1 MISKRHVDGNW
12 LTRAQIASSRY
23 QDPGLSA
30 LLVALLVVIFL
41 AEPLAFEGF
50 VLPVAVTGIVIAG
63 LVFLLVLG
71 SHHNGA
77 LILVVVAGGIRLL
90 TAAID
95 VLWGASVNEGAE
107 AISAMLALLGI
118 TWVISRIVFGPGR
131 ITTHRVR
138 GVIVLY
144 LTTAVFFAY
153 LYRLIAQ
160 VVPGAFSGLAFR
172 TGEHGALS
180 PFLYFSLTLLTTV
193 GLGDIAPVDAFA
205 RNLTMFEALLGQLF
219 PATILA
225 RILTLYADER
235 RRVEQTPDPPL
246 RV

>member
-1 MISKRHVDGNW
+1 MISKRHVEGNW

-30 LLVALLVVIFL
+30 LLVALLVMIFL
-41 AEPLAFEGF
+41 AEPLAFKGF

-118 TWVISRIVFGPGR
+118 TWVISRIVFGPVR

-180 PFLYFSLTLLTTV
+180 PFLYLV
-193 GLGDIAPVDAFA
+193 PR
-205 RNLTMFEALLGQLF
+205 RNLWAIDGLNRVTCEGRKAGSAS
-219 PATILA
+219 PDGTANCASA
-225 RILTLYADER
+225 RRIA
-235 RRVEQTPDPPL
+235 VKPCACGAPL
-246 RV
+246 CGFGA

>member
-1 MISKRHVDGNW
+1 M
-12 LTRAQIASSRY
+12 
-23 QDPGLSA
+23 
-30 LLVALLVVIFL
+30 IFL

-50 VLPVAVTGIVIAG
+50 VLPAVVTGIVVAG

-160 VVPGAFSGLAFR
+160 VVPGAFSGLAFQ

-180 PFLYFSLTLLTTV
+180 
-193 GLGDIAPVDAFA
+193 
-205 RNLTMFEALLGQLF
+205 ALS
-219 PATILA
+219 PSISA
-225 RILTLYADER
+225 
-235 RRVEQTPDPPL
+235 
-246 RV
+246 

>member
-1 MISKRHVDGNW
+1 MISKRHVEGNW
-12 LTRAQIASSRY
+12 LTHTRIASSHY
-23 QDPGLSA
+23 QDLGLSA
-30 LLVALLVVIFL
+30 LLVALLVMIFL

-50 VLPVAVTGIVIAG
+50 VLPAVVTGIVVAG

-160 VVPGAFSGLAFR
+160 VVPGAFSGLAFQ

-180 PFLYFSLTLLTTV
+180 
-193 GLGDIAPVDAFA
+193 
-205 RNLTMFEALLGQLF
+205 ALS
-219 PATILA
+219 PSISA
-225 RILTLYADER
+225 
-235 RRVEQTPDPPL
+235 
-246 RV
+246 

>member
-1 MISKRHVDGNW
+1 MISKRHVEGNW

-30 LLVALLVVIFL
+30 LLVALLVMIFL

-63 LVFLLVLG
+63 LVFLLALG

-77 LILVVVAGGIRLL
+77 LILVVVSGGIRLL
-90 TAAID
+90 TAAVD
-95 VLWGASVNEGAE
+95 FLRGASVNEGAE
-107 AISAMLALLGI
+107 AISAMLALLGV
-118 TWVISRIVFGPGR
+118 TWTISRIVFGPGR

-235 RRVEQTPDPPL
+235 RRVEPTPDPL
-246 RV
+246 LKE